1 MSTLIT
7 GARSGLGKFLTDKY
21 GTVGYTRQ
29 TAFATIEGN
38 HYDLIVHCAFNTRNN
53 PASNQLREYFQD
65 NIILTHN
72 LLKRVTCDRFV
83 FISSIDVYPS
93 DFDFKH
99 EEVNIDIN
107 EVPTIYGQ
115 CKLACEDMVSHH
127 PNYLILRCGGII
139 GPNKIPRSIQTAL
152 ERGMTSLHPN
162 STVNYVHQQTI
173 FDIIQTPNVCR
184 QIVNVASD
192 ISMPIIDLEEIVYP
206 LSFGGYEYHATRVV
220 TSKLKNLFPNVK
232 IPPSKRTL
240 LSVLNST

>member
-1 MSTLIT
+1 MSILIT
-7 GARSGLGKFLTDKY
+7 GARSGLGKFLADKY

-29 TAFATIEGN
+29 TEFETIEGN
-38 HYDLIVHCAFNTRNN
+38 HYDLIVHCAFNAKNN
-53 PASNQLREYFQD
+53 PASNQLRTYFQD

-107 EVPTIYGQ
+107 DIPSVYGQ
-115 CKLACEDMVSHH
+115 CKLVCEDMVAQH

-152 ERGMTSLHPN
+152 EKGMTSLHPN

-173 FDIIQTPNVCR
+173 FDIIQTPDVHRKIINV
-184 QIVNVASD
+184 VSD
-192 ISMPIIDLEEIVYP
+192 TSMLIKELEEIITP
-206 LSFGGYEYHATRVV
+206 LTFGGYEYHATDVV
-220 TSKLKNLFPNVK
+220 TLKLKKFFPNVK
-232 IPPSKRTL
+232 IPPSKETL
-240 LSVLNST
+240 LSILRNT